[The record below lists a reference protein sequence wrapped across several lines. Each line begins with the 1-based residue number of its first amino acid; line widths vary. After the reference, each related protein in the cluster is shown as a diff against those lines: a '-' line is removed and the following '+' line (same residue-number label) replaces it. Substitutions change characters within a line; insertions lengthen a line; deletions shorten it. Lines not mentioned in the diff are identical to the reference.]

1 MPRSNATATRSP
13 PPHSTTCTAFATAT
27 TSSSSTAKTS
37 TPGAAPTTTGRTPPT
52 STSSTCGACSGTS
65 SRTLTAHWRR
75 ELGGVELVGAGFGL
89 CDAAVELG
97 EGLGPRLRV
106 AEVDAERGEQ
116 ILRRARS
123 AGTEEI
129 EVGGHEL
136 LRIL

>member
-75 ELGGVELVGAGFGL
+75 ELGGVELVGAGM
-89 CDAAVELG
+89 
-97 EGLGPRLRV
+97 GPRLRV
-106 AEVDAERGEQ
+106 AQVDAERSEQ
-116 ILRRARS
+116 ILRRVRA
-123 AGTEEI
+123 APAEEL
-129 EVGGHEL
+129 EVSGYEP
-136 LRIL
+136 LRILPVAGE